1 MFFSEKLVQSYVSL
15 LHHGWLSQEGQ
26 SEAYNECHR
35 NSSKVFLFKNFLAQ
49 NPTVGGHFNQKKTK
63 GEESM
68 DDDIDIPDNKDFNE
82 GQVSNFMFEM
92 HRKNLSQALY
102 RLWIFEELKDRNK
115 IGKMLFGPFYKD
127 NGDLVTYQDSVE
139 EFLAQ
144 VDVWR
149 TDEIYKHTEC
159 TDSCKKRGCGR
170 VWSMDGNW
178 KLAYAIW

>member
-1 MFFSEKLVQSYVSL
+1 
-15 LHHGWLSQEGQ
+15 
-26 SEAYNECHR
+26 
-35 NSSKVFLFKNFLAQ
+35 
-49 NPTVGGHFNQKKTK
+49 
-63 GEESM
+63 M

-82 GQVSNFMFEM
+82 GQVSNFMFEI
-92 HRKNLSQALY
+92 HRKNLSQA

-159 TDSCKKRGCGR
+159 TDSCKKRGCG
-170 VWSMDGNW
+170 
-178 KLAYAIW
+178 

>member
-1 MFFSEKLVQSYVSL
+1 MKCFISEKLVQSYVSL

-159 TDSCKKRGCGR
+159 TDSSLYK
-170 VWSMDGNW
+170 V
-178 KLAYAIW
+178 